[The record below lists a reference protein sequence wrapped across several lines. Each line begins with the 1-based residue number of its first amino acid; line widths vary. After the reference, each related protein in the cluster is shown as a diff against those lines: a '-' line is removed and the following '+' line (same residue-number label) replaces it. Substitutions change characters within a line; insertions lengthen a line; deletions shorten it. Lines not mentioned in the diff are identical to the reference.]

1 MNDDGLERWEPVMKA
16 AFPLSTDV
24 AAPAFAADA
33 HPLDR
38 FLSELVEPEGLARA
52 VRVYKRRVRYTVGG
66 CIAELSAVQADGTQ
80 LRTVAIES
88 EDAAAV
94 IAAVREVGLGGW
106 ANTSYQKAL
115 GRMVDRAPERF
126 AAIDVGTNSVKFHVA
141 ERQAD
146 DTWTTVADRAEVC
159 RLGEGIQ
166 ETGALAPA
174 AMDRTVEAI
183 AGMADEAAG
192 SARRGSPPWAPWAAD
207 GLATARRSSTGSG
220 SGAG

>member
-38 FLSELVEPEGLARA
+38 FLSALVEPEGLACA

-94 IAAVREVGLGGW
+94 IFQQPNFFGCLE
-106 ANTSYQKAL
+106 
-115 GRMVDRAPERF
+115 
-126 AAIDVGTNSVKFHVA
+126 VGTNSVKFHVG
-141 ERQAD
+141 ER
-146 DTWTTVADRAEVC
+146 
-159 RLGEGIQ
+159 
-166 ETGALAPA
+166 
-174 AMDRTVEAI
+174 
-183 AGMADEAAG
+183 
-192 SARRGSPPWAPWAAD
+192 AAD
-207 GLATARRSSTGSG
+207 GTWDHGRRPRRDHP
-220 SGAG
+220 AG

>member
-1 MNDDGLERWEPVMKA
+1 MKA

-66 CIAELSAVQADGTQ
+66 CIAEFSAVQADGTQ

-106 ANTSYQKAL
+106 ANTSYQRAR
-115 GRMVDRAPERF
+115 RMVDRAPERF
-126 AAIDVGTNSVKFHVA
+126 AAIDVGTNSVKFHVG
-141 ERQAD
+141 ERAAD
-146 DTWTTVADRAEVC
+146 GTWDTVVDRAE
-159 RLGEGIQ
+159 ID
-166 ETGALAPA
+166 PA
-174 AMDRTVEAI
+174 R
-183 AGMADEAAG
+183 
-192 SARRGSPPWAPWAAD
+192 
-207 GLATARRSSTGSG
+207 
-220 SGAG
+220 

>member
-38 FLSELVEPEGLARA
+38 FLSALVEPEGLACA

-115 GRMVDRAPERF
+115 GRMVDLAPERF
-126 AAIDVGTNSVKFHVA
+126 AAIDVGTNSVKFHVG
-141 ERQAD
+141 ER
-146 DTWTTVADRAEVC
+146 
-159 RLGEGIQ
+159 
-166 ETGALAPA
+166 
-174 AMDRTVEAI
+174 
-183 AGMADEAAG
+183 
-192 SARRGSPPWAPWAAD
+192 AAD
-207 GLATARRSSTGSG
+207 GTWDRGRRPRRDHP
-220 SGAG
+220 AG